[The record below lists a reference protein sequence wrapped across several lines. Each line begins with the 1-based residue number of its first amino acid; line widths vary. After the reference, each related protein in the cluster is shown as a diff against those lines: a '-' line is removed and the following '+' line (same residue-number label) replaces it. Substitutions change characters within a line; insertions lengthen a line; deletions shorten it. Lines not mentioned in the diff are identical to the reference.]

1 MIDVV
6 SINEIYHE
14 VITVN
19 TVNILENIRQC
30 LVKILPIKDGRTDS
44 SPLEFVVA
52 FIFSF
57 IGDTKILS
65 IEGLRRGMMNN
76 LSKPMSR
83 SSFWERLSRKRHLSF
98 LELILSELMKQL
110 SAPLLIGDSI
120 LKQLCVTEICLVDS
134 TSIKLPSWASK
145 FFPGTG
151 SAAAVKWH
159 TCIDVFSGMLR
170 WSQITSGRTHDRKC
184 FPEIASFIGK
194 LLIMDLGYWD
204 YGLLQDIENA
214 GGFYLSRL
222 RNDAEIII
230 KEIVQGG
237 LCKKFIGTS
246 LLKVCGRTNRGG
258 IIEVYC
264 DHVGKESIL
273 RLRVIGFWNPIELRY
288 HWYVTNLNVVESAIY
303 TFYRL
308 RWQIELMFKGCK
320 QSLRLDD
327 ITSGNKNIIKSLL
340 FGSLVAQL
348 ISQTILRSA
357 MSKLSEEKKFA
368 VSYQRIS
375 NVFVN
380 ISRHIVTFLLNN
392 CKNNLD
398 LLVIK
403 IELFT
408 NELFDPNYRNRKSS
422 VARIQEV
429 LNA

>member
-1 MIDVV
+1 MNAI
-6 SINEIYHE
+6 INLQ
-14 VITVN
+14 T
-19 TVNILENIRQC
+19 IRQ
-30 LVKILPIKDGRTDS
+30 VFEKIIPNQDGRTNINPFDF
-44 SPLEFVVA
+44 LVA
-52 FIFSF
+52 FVFSF

-65 IEGLRRGMMNN
+65 IEGLRRNIFKYTGI
-76 LSKPMSR
+76 SISR
-83 SSFWERLSRKRHLSF
+83 SSFWERLSRKRHISF

-110 SAPLLIGDSI
+110 STPLLIGDSI
-120 LKQLCVTEICLVDS
+120 LKQLGVTEICLVDS

-151 SAAAVKWH
+151 SAAAIKWH
-159 TCIDVFSGMLR
+159 TCINVFSGMLF
-170 WSQITSGRTHDRKC
+170 WSQITSGRVHDRKC
-184 FPEIASFIGK
+184 FPEIARLIGK
-194 LLIMDLGYWD
+194 LVIFDLGYWD
-204 YGLLQDIENA
+204 YGLLQEIENA
-214 GGFYLSRL
+214 GSFYLSRL
-222 RNDAEIII
+222 RSDAEIII
-230 KEIVQGG
+230 KEIVQGR

-246 LLKVCGRTNRGG
+246 LLKVFGRTYRGE

-264 DHVGKESIL
+264 DHIGKESTL

-288 HWYVTNLNVVESAIY
+288 HWYVTNLKVVASAIY
-303 TFYRL
+303 TLYRL

-327 ITSGNKNIIKSLL
+327 ITSGDKNIIKSLL

-348 ISQTILRSA
+348 ISQTVLRSA

-380 ISRHIVTFLLNN
+380 ISHHIVTFLLND

-398 LLVIK
+398 LLMK
-403 IELFT
+403 NIELFA

-422 VARIQEV
+422 AARIQEV